1 MFQGWPPGVSSDR
14 RYRAGREVTM
24 SRQQFGFL
32 AGFLAVAVWALAGV
46 GVTALAVLAG
56 LLGWL
61 VVRVLDGD
69 LAVTGLGDRR
79 ADARRRR

>member
-1 MFQGWPPGVSSDR
+1 
-14 RYRAGREVTM
+14 M

-32 AGFLAVAVWALAGV
+32 AGFLGVAVWALAGV
-46 GVTALAVLAG
+46 EVTAVAVLAG

-69 LAVTGLGDRR
+69 LAVTGLGDR
-79 ADARRRR
+79 ADSRRRR

>member
-1 MFQGWPPGVSSDR
+1 
-14 RYRAGREVTM
+14 M

-32 AGFLAVAVWALAGV
+32 AGFLAVAVWALAGA
-46 GVTALAVLAG
+46 GAAALAVLAG

-79 ADARRRR
+79 AGDRRRR

>member
-1 MFQGWPPGVSSDR
+1 
-14 RYRAGREVTM
+14 M

-32 AGFLAVAVWALAGV
+32 AGFLGVAVWALAGV
-46 GVTALAVLAG
+46 EVTAVALLVG

-69 LAVTGLGDRR
+69 LAVTGLGDRTGS
-79 ADARRRR
+79 RRRR

>member
-1 MFQGWPPGVSSDR
+1 
-14 RYRAGREVTM
+14 M

-32 AGFLAVAVWALAGV
+32 AGFLVVSVWALAGP
-46 GVTALAVLAG
+46 GTAGLAVLAG

-69 LAVTGLGDRR
+69 VAVTGLGDRVGP
-79 ADARRRR
+79 RRHR

>member
-1 MFQGWPPGVSSDR
+1 MAAGCIQRPPVPGRPGGDHVATAVRLPR
-14 RYRAGREVTM
+14 RVPRRG
-24 SRQQFGFL
+24 GL
-32 AGFLAVAVWALAGV
+32 ALAGV
-46 GVTALAVLAG
+46 GVAALAVLAG

>member
-1 MFQGWPPGVSSDR
+1 
-14 RYRAGREVTM
+14 M

-32 AGFLAVAVWALAGV
+32 AGFLGVAVWALAGV
-46 GVTALAVLAG
+46 EVTVGAVLAG

-69 LAVTGLGDRR
+69 LVVTGLGDR
-79 ADARRRR
+79 ADSRRRR